1 MKSNLMPLG
10 ELIDML
16 IDIEQSQGRE
26 GEALMAKVPVVAA
39 WPDVAM
45 IRVKE
50 AKTMIH
56 TSRLPLFGI
65 MQGERYINLK
75 LA

>member
-26 GEALMAKVPVVAA
+26 GEALMAQMPVVAA
-39 WPDVAM
+39 WPEVAM

-50 AKTMIH
+50 AKSMIQ

-65 MQGERYINLK
+65 LQGQRYVNLK

>member
-1 MKSNLMPLG
+1 MKTKLIPLG

-26 GEALMAKVPVVAA
+26 GEALMAALPVVGAF
-39 WPDVAM
+39 PDVTM
-45 IRVKE
+45 LRVKNPQLMLHSS
-50 AKTMIH
+50 KI
-56 TSRLPLFGI
+56 PLFGI
-65 MQGERYINLK
+65 PKGEQYVSLK